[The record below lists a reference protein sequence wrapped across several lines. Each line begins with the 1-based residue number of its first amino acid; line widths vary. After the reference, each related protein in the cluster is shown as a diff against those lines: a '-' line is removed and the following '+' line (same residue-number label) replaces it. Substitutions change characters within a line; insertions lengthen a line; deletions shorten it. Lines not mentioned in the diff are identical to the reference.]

1 MPLLAPPPPS
11 LPYVPLGSFLE
22 LALTRSNGVKSM
34 LLLLFPD
41 ILYILPAIAL
51 SLLFFSS
58 TPFTESIS
66 KSKYPTAYAAYQK
79 RVGMFGPTI
88 TLGKSIIHV
97 FLRDKAEREK
107 IDALVWGELED
118 TKKSQ

>member
-11 LPYVPLGSFLE
+11 LPHIPPGAFLE
-22 LALTRSNGVKSM
+22 LALTNPSHLKSTF
-34 LLLLFPD
+34 LLLFPD
-41 ILYILPAIAL
+41 ILYILPATAL

-88 TLGKSIIHV
+88 TLGKSIVHV
-97 FLRDKAEREK
+97 FFRDKAEREK
-107 IDALVWGELED
+107 IDALVWGELGG